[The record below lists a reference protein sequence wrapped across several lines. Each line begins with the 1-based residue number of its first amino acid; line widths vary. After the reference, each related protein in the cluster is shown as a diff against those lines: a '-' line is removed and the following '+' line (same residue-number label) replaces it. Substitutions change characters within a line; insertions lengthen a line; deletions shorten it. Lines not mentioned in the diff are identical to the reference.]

1 MNNQEIKAVAKKT
14 ERYWFEDGIWEIGFG
29 LVNILLA
36 AFFLL
41 VESLNPPGIVLMLL
55 QVFVILGAFLGM
67 SRLVKLFKERVTYPR
82 TGYVAYRKPAR
93 GSRIKR
99 SILTAFLAIGLAGMV
114 AAAANVDL
122 LRNTQA
128 LVTAILMA
136 GALVYLGF
144 RFNLARLYGL
154 AVVTAL
160 LGAILSLLALPD
172 LLITAIFFGGFGLL
186 MVLSGTFALLIYLS
200 HTQPVEDLD

>member
-1 MNNQEIKAVAKKT
+1 MNNHEIKAVAKKA

-41 VESLNPPGIVLMLL
+41 VESLDPPGIVLMIL
-55 QVFVILGAFLGM
+55 QVFVFLGAFWGM

-82 TGYVAYRKPAR
+82 TGYIAYRKPAR

-99 SILTAFLAIGLAGMV
+99 SILTAFLAIGLAGLV
-114 AAAANVDL
+114 AAAANVNL

-128 LVTAILMA
+128 LVTAVLMA
-136 GALVYLGF
+136 GVLVYLGY
-144 RFNLARLYGL
+144 RFNLVRLYGL
-154 AVVTAL
+154 AIVTAL
-160 LGAILSLLALPD
+160 LGALLSLLALPD
-172 LLITAIFFGGFGLL
+172 LLITAIYFGGFGLL
-186 MVLSGTFALLIYLS
+186 MALSGTFALLIYLS
-200 HTQPVEDLD
+200 RTKPVEDFE